1 MYEILNELRFP
12 GSKTKLPML
21 FEFWFYNK
29 FLHFYHYIFFNMCLL
44 FIFTNIIVFFEITEN
59 LSKARNNLLEK
70 INPRWN
76 CIVSTTT
83 CFRYIL
89 QNIKQRKVKK
99 RNGNNGNFR
108 RKFLWLPY
116 LPTKCLTNTQ
126 KKVPAS
132 IKFEKR

>member
-1 MYEILNELRFP
+1 MKFWMNFIFLAQKQNYQCFLNFDF
-12 GSKTKLPML
+12 TIN
-21 FEFWFYNK
+21 F
-29 FLHFYHYIFFNMCLL
+29 YIFTSTFFSTCAYNLFLQILL
-44 FIFTNIIVFFEITEN
+44 SF
-59 LSKARNNLLEK
+59 LKSKARNNLLEK

-99 RNGNNGNFR
+99 RNGNDGNFR

-116 LPTKCLTNTQ
+116 LPTKCLMNTQ
-126 KKVPAS
+126 KNVPAS
-132 IKFEKR
+132 IKFVKR

>member
-1 MYEILNELRFP
+1 MKFWMNFIFLAQKQNYQCFLNFDF
-12 GSKTKLPML
+12 TIN
-21 FEFWFYNK
+21 FYI
-29 FLHFYHYIFFNMCLL
+29 FTITFFFNMCLL
-44 FIFTNIIVFFEITEN
+44 FIFTNIIVFFEIIEN

-70 INPRWN
+70 VNPRWN

-132 IKFEKR
+132 IKFVKR